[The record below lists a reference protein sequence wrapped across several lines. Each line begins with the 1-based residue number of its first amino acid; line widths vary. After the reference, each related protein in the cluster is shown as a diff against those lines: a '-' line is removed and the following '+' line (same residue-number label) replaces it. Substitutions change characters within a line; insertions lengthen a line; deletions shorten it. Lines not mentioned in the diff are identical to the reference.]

1 MAKRNSNAKALY
13 LFIFAV
19 IALFLSAI
27 GPLRGASAQD
37 IPEDIQVTDSTLEVV
52 NDYLSIEHLTFEDGT
67 QLSGYIISGPS
78 APPKGYPTEGVSS
91 TQIRESRTITAD
103 FPSYSWVFGC
113 SAVSGAMIAGYY
125 DRNGFP
131 NMYSGPTEGGIMP
144 LSDTSW
150 LNWTD
155 GAGVTYPNNPLIAS
169 HLGVDGLGTKGSI
182 DDYWIHYINE
192 DDDPYITGSWTQ
204 HTWGTAIGDYMKTSQ
219 SSYNNVDGSTTFFS
233 YYIDT
238 DWEAEKLTCDQMEPY
253 VDIYSKDGTYGRKL
267 FYEARGYSVVE
278 CYSQNTDNQAA
289 GGFSL
294 ADFKAQINAGNPV
307 LLNLHGHSIVGY
319 GYSSTDNTIYIRDTW
334 DNDPNTIHTMTWGG
348 SYAGM
353 PLYSV
358 SVVTLSR
365 TTPTTIAPSGAIYE
379 STPTYQWSEVTSAT
393 KYKLDLY
400 FAGTTTI
407 TYSKEITE
415 PNCTEAICSA
425 TFVEELASDAYE
437 WKVRAYVDDAY
448 GPWSSIEK
456 FIYFDPALNKYFPLV
471 IY

>member
-52 NDYLSIEHLTFEDGT
+52 NDYLSINHLTFEDGT

-131 NMYSGPTEGGIMP
+131 NMYTGPTTDGVMP
-144 LSDTSW
+144 LSDTEWSP
-150 LNWTD
+150 WTD
-155 GAGVTYPNNPLIAS
+155 EADVTYPNNPLIAS

-219 SSYNNVDGSTTFFS
+219 SSYDNVDGSTHFYS
-233 YYIDT
+233 YT
-238 DWEAEKLTCDQMEPY
+238 DGTKLTCNQMESY
-253 VDIYSKDGTYGRKL
+253 NVHNEDGTYGRKL
-267 FYEARGYSVVE
+267 FYEARGYTVTD
-278 CYSQNTDNQAA
+278 CYSQYTDNQAS

-294 ADFKAQINAGNPV
+294 ADYQAQIDAGNPV
-307 LLNLHGHSIVGY
+307 LLNLYGHSIVGY

-379 STPTYQWSEVTSAT
+379 STPTYQWSEVTGAT
-393 KYKLDLY
+393 NYQLDLY
-400 FAGTTTI
+400 NAGTTSI
-407 TYSKEITE
+407 VYSKQITE
-415 PNCTEAICSA
+415 SNCTEGICSA